1 MPKKSNRR
9 KSRRVPGKARGT
21 KARSKL
27 NKKDVKIFKDLLI
40 KEKIDLLKNMNHLT
54 NETLKKSLR
63 DASGDLSGYAYH
75 MADMASDVYERDFLL
90 QLAAG
95 ERELFLKIDEAL
107 RRIEDEEYGFC
118 LDCKKKIAKT
128 RLKAIPHT
136 PYCRACQ
143 EKEEKGQK
151 K

>member
-1 MPKKSNRR
+1 MPKKSDRR
-9 KSRRVPGKARGT
+9 KSRKVPSKARG
-21 KARSKL
+21 KL
-27 NKKDVKIFKDLLI
+27 SKKDVKIFKALLI
-40 KEKIDLLKNMNHLT
+40 KERINLLKDMNHLT

-90 QLAAG
+90 QLAEG

-107 RRIEDEEYGFC
+107 KRIEEGEYAYC
-118 LDCKKKIAKT
+118 LNCKKKIAKT
-128 RLKAIPHT
+128 RLKAISHT
-136 PYCRACQ
+136 PYCHNCQ
-143 EKEEKGQK
+143 EKEEKK

>member
-1 MPKKSNRR
+1 MPKK
-9 KSRRVPGKARGT
+9 GKL
-21 KARSKL
+21 S
-27 NKKDVKIFKDLLI
+27 KKDIKIFRNLLV
-40 KEKIDLLKNMNHLT
+40 KKKIDLFKDMNHLMG
-54 NETLKKSLR
+54 ETLKKSLR

-107 RRIEDEEYGFC
+107 KRIEEGEYGYC
-118 LDCKKKIAKT
+118 LNCKKKIAKT

-136 PYCRACQ
+136 LYCHSCQ
-143 EKEEKGQK
+143 EKEEKK